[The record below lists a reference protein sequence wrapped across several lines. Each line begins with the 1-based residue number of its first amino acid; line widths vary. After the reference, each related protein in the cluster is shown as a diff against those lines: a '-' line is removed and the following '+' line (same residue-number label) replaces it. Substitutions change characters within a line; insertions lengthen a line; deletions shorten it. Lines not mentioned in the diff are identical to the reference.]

1 VTSRDPFLVLSVNR
15 GATADE
21 IRRAWRER
29 ARTVH
34 PDVGGTDSAM
44 QELNEAL
51 HSALAYVD
59 VVSIVSVATSPVL
72 VRRERDVS
80 SFTVDVLPAECFEA
94 LLIVAGISGAISHE
108 EPPYQLEFS
117 LHDSDVTGALNGWCR
132 CDLVPEAGATTVSLL
147 VGTETSA
154 EGISVEEVRDY
165 LVAQLNAIEWPN

>member
-1 VTSRDPFLVLSVNR
+1 MVLSIDR
-15 GATADE
+15 TASALE
-21 IRRAWRER
+21 IRRAWRQK
-29 ARTVH
+29 ARLVH
-34 PDVGGTDSAM
+34 PDAGGSDAEM

-51 HSALAYVD
+51 RKALEL
-59 VVSIVSVATSPVL
+59 VVVPKDLKVVAPVL

-94 LLIVAGISGAISHE
+94 LLVVAGISGAISHE

-117 LHDSDVTGALNGWCR
+117 LHDSDVNGALHGWCR

-147 VGTETSA
+147 VGAEENS

-165 LVAQLNAIEWPN
+165 LVANLNAIEWPN

>member
-1 VTSRDPFLVLSVNR
+1 MTSRDPFFVLSVER
-15 GATADE
+15 GASADE

-34 PDVGGTDSAM
+34 PDVGGTDAAM

-59 VVSIVSVATSPVL
+59 VVSTVSVAATPVL
-72 VRRERDVS
+72 FRRERDVS

>member
-1 VTSRDPFLVLSVNR
+1 MTSRDPFLVLSVER
-15 GATADE
+15 GASADE

-34 PDVGGTDSAM
+34 PDVGGTDAAM

-59 VVSIVSVATSPVL
+59 VVSIATVSSSPLL

-132 CDLVPEAGATTVSLL
+132 CDLLPEAGATTVSLL

-165 LVAQLNAIEWPN
+165 LVANLNAIEWPN

>member
-1 VTSRDPFLVLSVNR
+1 MTSRDPFLVLSVER
-15 GATADE
+15 GASADE

-34 PDVGGTDSAM
+34 PDVGGTDAAM

-59 VVSIVSVATSPVL
+59 VVSIATVSSSPLL

-80 SFTVDVLPAECFEA
+80 SFTVDVLPVECFEA

-165 LVAQLNAIEWPN
+165 LVANLNAIEWPN

>member
-1 VTSRDPFLVLSVNR
+1 VTSRDPFLVLSVER
-15 GATADE
+15 GASADE

-34 PDVGGTDSAM
+34 PDVGGTDAAM

-59 VVSIVSVATSPVL
+59 VVSIATVSSSPLL

-80 SFTVDVLPAECFEA
+80 SFTVDVLPVECFEA

-165 LVAQLNAIEWPN
+165 LVANLNAIEWPN

>member
-1 VTSRDPFLVLSVNR
+1 MTSRDPFFVLSVER
-15 GATADE
+15 GASADE

-34 PDVGGTDSAM
+34 PDVGGTDAAM

-59 VVSIVSVATSPVL
+59 VVSTVSVATSPVL

-165 LVAQLNAIEWPN
+165 LVANLNAIEWPN

>member
-1 VTSRDPFLVLSVNR
+1 MTSRDPFLVLSVER
-15 GATADE
+15 GASADE

-34 PDVGGTDSAM
+34 PDVGGTDAAM

-51 HSALAYVD
+51 HSALAYID
-59 VVSIVSVATSPVL
+59 VVSIATVSSSPLL

-117 LHDSDVTGALNGWCR
+117 LHDSDVTGALNSWCR

-165 LVAQLNAIEWPN
+165 LVANLNAIEWPN

>member
-1 VTSRDPFLVLSVNR
+1 MLSVER
-15 GATADE
+15 GASADE

-29 ARTVH
+29 ARTAH
-34 PDVGGTDSAM
+34 PDVGGSEAAM

-51 HSALAYVD
+51 LLALAYAD
-59 VVSIVSVATSPVL
+59 VVPIVTVATSPVL

-94 LLIVAGISGAISHE
+94 LIIVAGISGAISHE

-165 LVAQLNAIEWPN
+165 LVANLNAIEWPN

>member
-1 VTSRDPFLVLSVNR
+1 MATRDPFLVLSVER

-29 ARTVH
+29 ARIVH
-34 PDVGGTDSAM
+34 PDVGGSVAAM

-51 HSALAYVD
+51 HSALGYVEE
-59 VVSIVSVATSPVL
+59 STSVKVTSSPVL
-72 VRRERDVS
+72 VRRERDIS

-147 VGTETSA
+147 VGTDTSA

-165 LVAQLNAIEWPN
+165 LVANLNAIEWPN

>member
-1 VTSRDPFLVLSVNR
+1 MTSRDPFLVLSVER
-15 GATADE
+15 GASAEE

-34 PDVGGTDSAM
+34 PDVGGTDAAM

-59 VVSIVSVATSPVL
+59 VVSIATVSSSPLL

-154 EGISVEEVRDY
+154 EGIFVEEVRDY
-165 LVAQLNAIEWPN
+165 LVANLNAIEWPN

>member
-1 VTSRDPFLVLSVNR
+1 MLSVER
-15 GATADE
+15 GASADE

-34 PDVGGTDSAM
+34 PDVGGTDAAM

-59 VVSIVSVATSPVL
+59 VVSIVSVANSPVL
-72 VRRERDVS
+72 VRRERDIS
-80 SFTVDVLPAECFEA
+80 SVTVDVLPAECFEA

-165 LVAQLNAIEWPN
+165 LVANLNAIEWPN

>member
-1 VTSRDPFLVLSVNR
+1 MTSRDPFLVLSVER
-15 GATADE
+15 GASADE

-34 PDVGGTDSAM
+34 PDVGGTDAAM

-59 VVSIVSVATSPVL
+59 VVSIVSVANSPLL
-72 VRRERDVS
+72 VRRERDIS

-165 LVAQLNAIEWPN
+165 LVANLNAIEWPN

>member
-1 VTSRDPFLVLSVNR
+1 MTSRDPFLVLSVER
-15 GATADE
+15 GASADE

-34 PDVGGTDSAM
+34 PDVGGTDAAM

-59 VVSIVSVATSPVL
+59 VVSIATVSSSPLL

-165 LVAQLNAIEWPN
+165 LVANLNEIEWPN

>member
-1 VTSRDPFLVLSVNR
+1 MASRDPFLVLSVER
-15 GATADE
+15 GASADE

-34 PDVGGTDSAM
+34 PDVGGTDAAM

-132 CDLVPEAGATTVSLL
+132 CDLVPEAGATTVSLI

>member
-1 VTSRDPFLVLSVNR
+1 MTSRDPFLVLSVER
-15 GATADE
+15 GASADE

-34 PDVGGTDSAM
+34 PDVGGTDAAM

-59 VVSIVSVATSPVL
+59 VVSIATVSSSPLL

-117 LHDSDVTGALNGWCR
+117 LHD
-132 CDLVPEAGATTVSLL
+132 
-147 VGTETSA
+147 
-154 EGISVEEVRDY
+154 
-165 LVAQLNAIEWPN
+165 

>member
-1 VTSRDPFLVLSVNR
+1 MTSRDPFLVLSVER
-15 GATADE
+15 GASADE

-34 PDVGGTDSAM
+34 PDVGGTDAAM

-59 VVSIVSVATSPVL
+59 VVSIATVSSSPLL
-72 VRRERDVS
+72 VRRELDVS

-165 LVAQLNAIEWPN
+165 LVANLNAIEWPN

>member
-1 VTSRDPFLVLSVNR
+1 MTSRDPFLVLSVER
-15 GATADE
+15 GASADE

-34 PDVGGTDSAM
+34 PDVGGTDAAM

-59 VVSIVSVATSPVL
+59 VVSIATVSSSPLL

-132 CDLVPEAGATTVSLL
+132 CDLMPEAGATTVSLL

-165 LVAQLNAIEWPN
+165 LVANLNAIEWPN

>member
-1 VTSRDPFLVLSVNR
+1 MTSRDPFLVLSVER
-15 GATADE
+15 GASADE

-34 PDVGGTDSAM
+34 PDVGGTDAAM

-59 VVSIVSVATSPVL
+59 VVSIATVSSSPLL

-165 LVAQLNAIEWPN
+165 LVANLNAIEWPN